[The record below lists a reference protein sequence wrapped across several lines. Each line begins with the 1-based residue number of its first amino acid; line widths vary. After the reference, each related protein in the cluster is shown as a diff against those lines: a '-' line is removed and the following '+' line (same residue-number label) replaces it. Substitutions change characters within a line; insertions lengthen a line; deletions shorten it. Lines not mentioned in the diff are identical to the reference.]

1 MSDGAYHDFCSISEN
16 FKNRL
21 NLTLIY
27 FQLIGVVAACC
38 LLKKNDVDDDDGLK
52 RAAKFWCVKNFAH
65 WPWSTRISR
74 NDVIAHIHD
83 FCTAKL
89 LLFVLTNVG

>member
-1 MSDGAYHDFCSISEN
+1 MSGCYKQKIQVTVIQNKLSDGAYHNFSSISEN
-16 FKNRL
+16 LKNRL

-65 WPWSTRISR
+65 WPWSTRTVYLGMMS
-74 NDVIAHIHD
+74 
-83 FCTAKL
+83 
-89 LLFVLTNVG
+89 